1 MAEDQNKANAENIEK
16 FNKSA
21 QEAAGRIDTLK
32 GKLGGLAK
40 ASETVGNG
48 FDGFL
53 FSANKLQSTLSN
65 NADALEKIK
74 SGQMG
79 INEAEK
85 LQQEIASQTA
95 DLQGRKEQ
103 LQKKLLG
110 SSSKLT
116 DAQKVEAKVA
126 LTGIN
131 KRINASKN
139 LGNELLKATGGGT
152 KFGKAMAQS
161 KSTFSKILG
170 DTKKA
175 NAGIGDFS
183 KSFMSMG
190 KKGGAGFIA
199 TLMKGVKLM
208 KLLKSLNPLGA
219 LIGIMTAVVKG
230 MIKANNAAADLGRQM
245 GLTSADAGLVRTY
258 FIDISNS
265 MRRINGSN
273 SKFFATL
280 EDIQGAN
287 QGINKLLGTQAVF
300 SEEILRSTAEE
311 AKFLG
316 ISLQTSSK
324 LAQRAIALD
333 KTRKSIT
340 NETIKGVQA
349 AREELGVRMDF
360 RPVLEEIA
368 NTTGRIRAAF
378 ADNTEEFARS
388 ITKAKALGM
397 TLGQVSN
404 ASRKLLDFQSS
415 ISAEMEA
422 ELFLSRDLN
431 LDQAR
436 LAAMTQDYAG
446 FMDAITENAGSYLEF
461 TKMNVFQQ
469 DKLAAALG
477 MSADK
482 LEEMLFTNLTM
493 SELQQ
498 EIANA
503 SSEEE
508 RNRAMQ
514 LSLQMK
520 FNQEMEKLQIIFIN
534 IMTRLT
540 AMFEKGTVPRILKFF
555 GFKDGEG
562 KQLLDTKDIYGDVD
576 ETKTL
581 GRVQEIQAVG
591 GVDNDGREDLAKMFN
606 MSVEELNRTLKDQQ
620 NLNINVN
627 NSMDYDGFNAGPA
640 ASTSIDR
647 TSTRYN
653 TTFYGPKF

>member
-1 MAEDQNKANAENIEK
+1 
-16 FNKSA
+16 
-21 QEAAGRIDTLK
+21 
-32 GKLGGLAK
+32 
-40 ASETVGNG
+40 
-48 FDGFL
+48 
-53 FSANKLQSTLSN
+53 
-65 NADALEKIK
+65 
-74 SGQMG
+74 
-79 INEAEK
+79 
-85 LQQEIASQTA
+85 
-95 DLQGRKEQ
+95 
-103 LQKKLLG
+103 
-110 SSSKLT
+110 
-116 DAQKVEAKVA
+116 
-126 LTGIN
+126 
-131 KRINASKN
+131 
-139 LGNELLKATGGGT
+139 
-152 KFGKAMAQS
+152 
-161 KSTFSKILG
+161 
-170 DTKKA
+170 
-175 NAGIGDFS
+175 
-183 KSFMSMG
+183 
-190 KKGGAGFIA
+190 
-199 TLMKGVKLM
+199 
-208 KLLKSLNPLGA
+208 
-219 LIGIMTAVVKG
+219 
-230 MIKANNAAADLGRQM
+230 M

-316 ISLQTSSK
+316 ISLETSSK

-397 TLGQVSN
+397 TLGQVSS

-422 ELFLSRDLN
+422 ELFLSRELN

-482 LEEMLFTNLTM
+482 LEEMLFSRLTM

-503 SSEEE
+503 TSEEE
-508 RNRAMQ
+508 RDRAIQ

-555 GFKDGEG
+555 GFEDGEG
-562 KQLLDTKDIYGDVD
+562 KQLLDTTDIYGDVD
-576 ETKTL
+576 QTKTL

-591 GVDNDGREDLAKMFN
+591 GVDNNGREDLAKSLN
-606 MSVEELNRTLKDQQ
+606 MSVEELNK
-620 NLNINVN
+620 
-627 NSMDYDGFNAGPA
+627 
-640 ASTSIDR
+640 
-647 TSTRYN
+647 
-653 TTFYGPKF
+653 TFKF